1 MVWLLSFLW
10 WWLCCCRFFFVVF
23 FVLDP
28 CLIMQYFVSFVFM
41 QSWGSGSGV
50 GVPLSN
56 IPFII
61 NMANIPKIQKALYP
75 RIPKI
80 DPSIPY
86 PFKYLQN
93 YPVSLYVLANIPVS
107 IKTFPG
113 PQSSHWEGRAGCST
127 VIIFLAAMWLIL
139 LFASSLRYHGWQ
151 CVVCHFLSLINAF
164 DISVL
169 LFLKKCIHFWKVHG
183 IMNT

>member
-1 MVWLLSFLW
+1 M
-10 WWLCCCRFFFVVF
+10 
-23 FVLDP
+23 
-28 CLIMQYFVSFVFM
+28 
-41 QSWGSGSGV
+41 GGGG
-50 GVPLSN
+50 GVPVSN

-93 YPVSLYVLANIPVS
+93 YPVSLYALANIPVS

-113 PQSSHWEGRAGCST
+113 PQSSH
-127 VIIFLAAMWLIL
+127 
-139 LFASSLRYHGWQ
+139 
-151 CVVCHFLSLINAF
+151 
-164 DISVL
+164 
-169 LFLKKCIHFWKVHG
+169 
-183 IMNT
+183 